1 MIKFFRKIRQ
11 NLLMENKTGKYFKY
25 AIGEIVL
32 VVIGI
37 LIALQV
43 SNWNQLRVEQN
54 TINTYYI
61 KLISTLGNDIQEQKR
76 NLDRLNSSENKFKRS
91 LEILNSQSTA
101 DIEELKSSVGELNTA
116 FVNDYSME
124 LFDEFITKGYL
135 SKIEDEELKSQ
146 FETVKILL
154 VQGVTWSA
162 VLDDEFIS
170 IIKPFII
177 KNLSYSDIPQGY
189 KRLENERPKD
199 GPEVDYTKLFNNN
212 EAWNVI
218 YGRLGSLGAT
228 IRMKNIML
236 EELQKLKAMLEEKI
250 NKS

>member
-1 MIKFFRKIRQ
+1 
-11 NLLMENKTGKYFKY
+11 MENKTGKYFKY

-116 FVNDYSME
+116 FVNDY
-124 LFDEFITKGYL
+124 
-135 SKIEDEELKSQ
+135 
-146 FETVKILL
+146 
-154 VQGVTWSA
+154 
-162 VLDDEFIS
+162 
-170 IIKPFII
+170 
-177 KNLSYSDIPQGY
+177 
-189 KRLENERPKD
+189 
-199 GPEVDYTKLFNNN
+199 
-212 EAWNVI
+212 
-218 YGRLGSLGAT
+218 
-228 IRMKNIML
+228 
-236 EELQKLKAMLEEKI
+236 
-250 NKS
+250 